1 MHKTGENRVVSGD
14 IAWLKYL
21 EKHFV
26 DTIIPEND

>member
-1 MHKTGENRVVSGD
+1 VVSGD